1 MIRRPPRSTRTD
13 TLFPY
18 ATLFRSFAATLSRTP
33 VSQSLTG
40 RLGDVS
46 RSFSGGSGDVMV
58 SISFRKDASSAQ
70 PWVGLAQAGLS
81 AEDARIARTTA
92 GAIVSRIAPGSTVAF
107 GFSETEI
114 GRAHV

>member
-1 MIRRPPRSTRTD
+1 MRRRTQRSTRTD

-18 ATLFRSFAATLSRTP
+18 TTLFRSLGGAIILDGYSRAYAVNLAATLSRTP

-81 AEDARIARTTA
+81 AE
-92 GAIVSRIAPGSTVAF
+92 
-107 GFSETEI
+107 EI